1 MATQTNGQSNN
12 VISKEDFLQY
22 LDSVREKLKK
32 NNQIWFNYKIFMLC
46 KDFLQFSDRYHK
58 INTDHK

>member
-32 NNQIWFNYKIFMLC
+32 NNQI
-46 KDFLQFSDRYHK
+46 
-58 INTDHK
+58 